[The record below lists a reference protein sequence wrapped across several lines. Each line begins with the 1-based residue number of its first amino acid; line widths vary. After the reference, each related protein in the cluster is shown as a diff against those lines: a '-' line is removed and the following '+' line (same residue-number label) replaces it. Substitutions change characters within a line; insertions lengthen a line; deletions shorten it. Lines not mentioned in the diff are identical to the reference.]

1 MFGDAG
7 LWKESQV
14 ISSIIV
20 VGGMLAAIG
29 VLARSFRRPV
39 QAEDASLWRMFAV
52 VSAMI
57 FGAVVNFRWPNPGP
71 SVLALF
77 AYPCIA
83 VGACLCIAIRLW
95 QNDRRAKARSI
106 TRTALMWGLLW
117 NGFITMQ
124 FVIASPRTHSGPS
137 RALQGLNNMRQVGI
151 ALQWF
156 ASSNNGQLPASVSGQ
171 PPMSWRVAVLPALDE
186 STLFKT
192 YRKDIAWN
200 VEPNASIA
208 RVKQEAFLC
217 PEHRPRKDAV
227 GHYYSSFTL
236 ITGPETIFPP
246 EGGPLSLGE
255 IGTGDGTT
263 QTLLLVEAS
272 GQKIVWTEPRNIDL
286 TPQPIPGGNKKEP
299 PDLKNLMSWHHS
311 GGAHV
316 IFADGSGRTL
326 SKNIDPNVLKAL
338 TSPKGG
344 EDVSAA
350 KY

>member
-14 ISSIIV
+14 ISSIII

-39 QAEDASLWRMFAV
+39 QAEDASLWGMFAV

-57 FGAVVNFRWPNPGP
+57 FGEVVNFRWPNPGP

-83 VGACLCIAIRLW
+83 VGAGLCIAIRLW
-95 QNDRRAKARSI
+95 QNGRRAEARSI
-106 TRTALMWGLLW
+106 TRTALVWGLLW

-151 ALQWF
+151 ALHSF
-156 ASSNNGQLPASVSGQ
+156 VSANNGQLPASVSGQ

-186 STLFKT
+186 SKLFKT

-208 RVKQEAFLC
+208 RVKQKSFLC
-217 PEHRPRKDAV
+217 PEHQPNHDVFGR
-227 GHYYSSFTL
+227 YCTSFAL

-246 EGGPLSLGE
+246 EGPLSLDDV
-255 IGTGDGTT
+255 GTGDGTT
-263 QTLLLVEAS
+263 TTLLLVEAC
-272 GQKIVWTEPRNIDL
+272 GRNIVWTEPRDLDL
-286 TPQPIPGGNKKEP
+286 TPQSVPGSNKPEP
-299 PDLKNLMSWHHS
+299 PDLKSLMSWHHS
-311 GGAHV
+311 GGACV
-316 IFADGSGRTL
+316 IFADGSGRFL
-326 SKNIDPNVLKAL
+326 SKSIDPKLLKAL
-338 TSPKGG
+338 TTPKGG

>member
-39 QAEDASLWRMFAV
+39 QAEDASLWGMFAV

-95 QNDRRAKARSI
+95 QNDRRAEARSI

-124 FVIASPRTHSGPS
+124 FVIASPRTHSGAVARTSGTEQHAAS
-137 RALQGLNNMRQVGI
+137 RNRAAMVRLLQQRSTSCIG
-151 ALQWF
+151 QWSAADEL
-156 ASSNNGQLPASVSGQ
+156 ASSGLAST
-171 PPMSWRVAVLPALDE
+171 R
-186 STLFKT
+186 
-192 YRKDIAWN
+192 
-200 VEPNASIA
+200 
-208 RVKQEAFLC
+208 
-217 PEHRPRKDAV
+217 
-227 GHYYSSFTL
+227 
-236 ITGPETIFPP
+236 
-246 EGGPLSLGE
+246 
-255 IGTGDGTT
+255 
-263 QTLLLVEAS
+263 
-272 GQKIVWTEPRNIDL
+272 
-286 TPQPIPGGNKKEP
+286 
-299 PDLKNLMSWHHS
+299 
-311 GGAHV
+311 
-316 IFADGSGRTL
+316 
-326 SKNIDPNVLKAL
+326 
-338 TSPKGG
+338 
-344 EDVSAA
+344 
-350 KY
+350 